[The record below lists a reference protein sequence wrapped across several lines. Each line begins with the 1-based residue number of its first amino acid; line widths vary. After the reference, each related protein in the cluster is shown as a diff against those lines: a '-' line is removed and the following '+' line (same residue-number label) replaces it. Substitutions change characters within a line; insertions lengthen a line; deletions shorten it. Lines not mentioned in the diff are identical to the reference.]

1 MPTAFFIAALTLGQC
16 PGGVCPAP
24 SARYAVARP
33 SVAVYAA
40 PQATYQATACK
51 PVKRGLLGIFRRGGC
66 R

>member
-16 PGGVCPAP
+16 PGGVCPEP
-24 SARYAVARP
+24 SARYTVARP

-40 PQATYQATACK
+40 PQVTACK
-51 PVKRGLLGIFRRGGC
+51 PVKRGLFGIFRRGGC